1 MPGKKKPAKKK
12 VARKVSVPPT
22 DAGAV
27 ARRAP
32 RTSVGQDVVEGDVD
46 LEEEVEEEDEVVA
59 EGNRPAEIVRRV
71 LEVGLLEEDESVE
84 RWFTDTR
91 EAGDLAHG
99 VHGVVVVRLALGEED
114 IKGLPELPS
123 SWQDLLLLDVN
134 AQALG
139 VIAVVD
145 SRSVLAWP
153 NGDAMPHTLLP
164 AALYEFV
171 GERLLMVSISLSVGE
186 RDALFTTMNASLRK
200 RVAKTLTHKYAV
212 LNDGTLFPNPV
223 ASDVD
228 SISRT
233 DSFVRYMGCASD
245 EWNEHGPI
253 QCVPPPLSV
262 NYHPDCSNPFVP
274 LEHAATMSKVHLA
287 RQLYALPPM
296 VQFLKD
302 AKGVPTPWESFTH
315 FSAPLLVRRRQ
326 AIPYCGDVL
335 GHGVQGATF
344 FFKCPPGPEEPPC
357 PLARFHRWY
366 LPKASFDGGTR
377 FTVEK
382 GSLVFTFATCGY
394 VLRRDEDGLEWME
407 WATMGHVLHVA
418 PASVAE
424 AVEQKWVVQRPTATG
439 GMAYSCGC
447 MDHCD
452 NYGEVCISCACGTYA
467 PRACCASASY
477 ALRFWCVRVDL
488 PTGTRRPH
496 RSYVLG

>member
-59 EGNRPAEIVRRV
+59 EGNRPAEIVRRA

-123 SWQDLLLLDVN
+123 SWQDLLLSDVN

-153 NGDAMPHTLLP
+153 NADAMPHTLLP

-200 RVAKTLTHKYAV
+200 RVAKTLTHKY
-212 LNDGTLFPNPV
+212 
-223 ASDVD
+223 
-228 SISRT
+228 
-233 DSFVRYMGCASD
+233 SF
-245 EWNEHGPI
+245 I
-253 QCVPPPLSV
+253 
-262 NYHPDCSNPFVP
+262 
-274 LEHAATMSKVHLA
+274 
-287 RQLYALPPM
+287 
-296 VQFLKD
+296 
-302 AKGVPTPWESFTH
+302 
-315 FSAPLLVRRRQ
+315 
-326 AIPYCGDVL
+326 
-335 GHGVQGATF
+335 
-344 FFKCPPGPEEPPC
+344 
-357 PLARFHRWY
+357 
-366 LPKASFDGGTR
+366 
-377 FTVEK
+377 
-382 GSLVFTFATCGY
+382 
-394 VLRRDEDGLEWME
+394 
-407 WATMGHVLHVA
+407 
-418 PASVAE
+418 
-424 AVEQKWVVQRPTATG
+424 
-439 GMAYSCGC
+439 
-447 MDHCD
+447 
-452 NYGEVCISCACGTYA
+452 
-467 PRACCASASY
+467 
-477 ALRFWCVRVDL
+477 
-488 PTGTRRPH
+488 
-496 RSYVLG
+496 